1 MSTDNKPAL
10 QSYLSSLAYPAPD
23 ATKQPLPA
31 PLSATPRRD
40 NYLARLTP
48 LPDRLRIA
56 LAKFPLELLADGV
69 PLSTIWPIVTGLQR
83 SKPRAFE
90 VAAALRVIGWTRV
103 RFYSDG
109 TAPSGSFWFPPQIS
123 EQDAKAIL
131 KARKS

>member
-1 MSTDNKPAL
+1 MRTDNKPAL

-56 LAKFPLELLADGV
+56 LAKFPPELLADGV
-69 PLSTIWPIVTGLQR
+69 HLSTIWPIVTGLQR

-103 RFYSDG
+103 RFYSDSSPSQ
-109 TAPSGSFWFPPQIS
+109 TAWFPPEVS
-123 EQDAKAIL
+123 KEDAKQIL
-131 KARKS
+131 KARKV

>member
-1 MSTDNKPAL
+1 MSTDNKPA
-10 QSYLSSLAYPAPD
+10 YLAYLTTLASAPPQ
-23 ATKQPLPA
+23 QPDQPQPV

-56 LAKFPLELLADGV
+56 LAKFPPELLADGV
-69 PLSTIWPIVTGLQR
+69 HLSTIWPIVTGLQR

-103 RFYSDG
+103 RFYSDSG
-109 TAPSGSFWFPPQIS
+109 PSQTGWFPPEVS
-123 EQDAKAIL
+123 KEDAKQIL
-131 KARKS
+131 KGKV